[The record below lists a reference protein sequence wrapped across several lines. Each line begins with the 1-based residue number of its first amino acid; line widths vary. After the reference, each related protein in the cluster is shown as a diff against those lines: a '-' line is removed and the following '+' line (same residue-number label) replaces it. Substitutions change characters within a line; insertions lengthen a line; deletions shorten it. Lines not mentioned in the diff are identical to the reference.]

1 MKIVPAILISLGA
14 LLVGDVALAQ
24 NGHMM
29 NDGMWNAGWMG
40 GYGGMW
46 LPILLVIVVVAVVAW
61 MLGRKGK

>member
-46 LPILLVIVVVAVVAW
+46 LPILLVIAVVAVVAW

>member
-1 MKIVPAILISLGA
+1 MKMFLAMLCASG
-14 LLVGDVALAQ
+14 LLSVSTVALAQ